1 MLRTAFDLRYYANPR
16 QLVNVSYLLDRDQP
30 DLDPDDQIHSVDVAF
45 FWPLNPQ
52 WRALGRWN
60 QALNTDR
67 NLETLA
73 GLEYED
79 CCWALRVVAR
89 QYRDSPTDVDA
100 QNAFYLELEL
110 KGLSRLGSGLEILL
124 QSSILGYQPTR
135 Y

>member
-1 MLRTAFDLRYYANPR
+1 M
-16 QLVNVSYLLDRDQP
+16 
-30 DLDPDDQIHSVDVAF
+30 
-45 FWPLNPQ
+45 
-52 WRALGRWN
+52 GRWN

-89 QYRDSPTDVDA
+89 QYRDSPADADA
-100 QNAFYLELEL
+100 QTAFYMELEL
-110 KGLSRLGSGLEILL
+110 KGLSRLGSSLENQLR
-124 QSSILGYQPTR
+124 SSIIGYQPIR